1 LYSTNFVI
9 SKYFKTLTS
18 EGIINS
24 LKSIL
29 KNNGEFDPTFNY
41 EFLKGENNTF
51 INEYSSGTLT
61 FLKLKIKRDIPAAT
75 SYFDTTKSE

>member
-1 LYSTNFVI
+1 
-9 SKYFKTLTS
+9 LTS

-51 INEYSSGTLT
+51 IDEYSSGTLT